1 MGRPVIFYSKR
12 DSNRRSERKE
22 NVPVARFSRGEPASG
37 APRRRGVRGLTGR
50 KGEEK
55 DS

>member
-12 DSNRRSERKE
+12 DSNRRSEREE
-22 NVPVARFSRGEPASG
+22 NVPVARFSLGEPASG